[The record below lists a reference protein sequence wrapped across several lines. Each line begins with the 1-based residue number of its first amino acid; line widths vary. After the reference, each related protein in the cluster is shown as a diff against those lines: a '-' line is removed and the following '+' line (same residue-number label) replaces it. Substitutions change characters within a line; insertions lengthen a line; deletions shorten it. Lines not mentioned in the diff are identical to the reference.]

1 MKSYSNNRI
10 QVTALLKSKIL
21 FLLASRCIRAILMKS
36 KVICSDQLR
45 SEIIS

>member
-10 QVTALLKSKIL
+10 QMTALLKSKIL
-21 FLLASRCIRAILMKS
+21 FLLASRCIRAILMMPE
-36 KVICSDQLR
+36 VICSYQLK